1 MTDTQNNT
9 PVVEVV
15 AALLVR
21 GGRFLACQRPPH
33 KARGGLWEFVG
44 GKVEPGETKAEAL
57 ARECREELAVNI
69 AVGGEFLTLTHTY
82 PDLTVRMTVLYAT
95 LAEGEQL
102 TLLEH
107 TDARWLTPAEA
118 REYPFCP
125 ADEPVLQAV
134 QQHFFEKFGE

>member
-1 MTDTQNNT
+1 MDTPNST

-15 AALLVR
+15 AALLIR
-21 GGRFLACQRPPH
+21 GERFLACRRPPH

-57 ARECREELAVNI
+57 VRECREELAVDI
-69 AVGGEFLTLTHTY
+69 AVGGEFLTLTHSY
-82 PDLTVRMTVLYAT
+82 PDLTVRLTVLCAS
-95 LAEGEQL
+95 LADGTQI

-118 REYPFCP
+118 RELPFCP
-125 ADEPVLQAV
+125 ADEPVLQALERY
-134 QQHFFEKFGE
+134 FPGKLPE

>member
-1 MTDTQNNT
+1 MNTQNSI

-57 ARECREELAVNI
+57 ARECREELAADI
-69 AVGGEFLTLTHTY
+69 TVGEEFLSLTHTY
-82 PDLTVRMTVLYAT
+82 PDLTVRLTVLCAALT
-95 LAEGEQL
+95 EGAQL

-118 REYPFCP
+118 KNYPFCP
-125 ADEPVLQAV
+125 ADEPVLRALQD
-134 QQHFFEKFGE
+134 HFPEKSPE